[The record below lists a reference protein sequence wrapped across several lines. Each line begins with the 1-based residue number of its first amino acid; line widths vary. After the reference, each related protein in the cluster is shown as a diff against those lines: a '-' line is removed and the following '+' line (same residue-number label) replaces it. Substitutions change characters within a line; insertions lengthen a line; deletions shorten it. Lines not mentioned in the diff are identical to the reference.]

1 MDLFGWR
8 SPRDSAA
15 HKGRIF
21 GPQAIL
27 QDLDNRVPKYLDDA
41 DQGKLINPACK
52 RIPSDAHGD
61 LRSIW
66 DHRRVEAIRYVP
78 MVPRPGFDLL
88 AEPARQPD
96 MLEAHLPQRP

>member
-15 HKGRIF
+15 HKARIF

-41 DQGKLINPACK
+41 DQGKLIYPACK
-52 RIPSDAHGD
+52 TPTAMSD
-61 LRSIW
+61 RSGT
-66 DHRRVEAIRYVP
+66 IR
-78 MVPRPGFDLL
+78 D
-88 AEPARQPD
+88 
-96 MLEAHLPQRP
+96 

>member
-15 HKGRIF
+15 HKAPIF

-41 DQGKLINPACK
+41 DQGKLI
-52 RIPSDAHGD
+52 IQ
-61 LRSIW
+61 
-66 DHRRVEAIRYVP
+66 
-78 MVPRPGFDLL
+78 
-88 AEPARQPD
+88 PAREYLRTPTAMSD
-96 MLEAHLPQRP
+96 RSGTIRD